1 MPDLSVVTMYPRGK
15 HIENKENEN
24 NDYIGLLHDDKSC
37 SLRTNSILY
46 MSGSRVIRQMRGS
59 IRDEVT

>member
-1 MPDLSVVTMYPRGK
+1 MWK

-46 MSGSRVIRQMRGS
+46 MSESGVNRQMCGS